1 MSNVIPMQNDQD
13 RRQQAAEWI
22 AKMDR
27 DLSSSELEQLR
38 AWIRADQRNE
48 RELEE
53 CARLWD
59 MLGALHSLADL
70 MPQEKKP
77 SSWRPAA
84 LAASLAL
91 ALVAGL
97 AVLVN
102 DASVQPAHEP
112 QVAEVSEVVDQAI
125 YTTPV
130 GDQSTIHLNDGSV
143 VQLNTETQLQVRM
156 TAEYRL
162 LTLEQGEI
170 HIDVAHDPQRPLRV
184 LVGDK
189 VFEALGTSFNVR
201 IDESGE
207 VELIVTE
214 GRVRVEL
221 PAESFTVSEQDSGNT
236 ELAQGERIV
245 LNEVPEVEAI
255 ADGDIEV
262 KLAWRE
268 GMLVFRGSSL
278 DEAVREVGRYTH
290 LEFVVQSEDLK
301 AMRVAGVFKAGDVEG
316 FLASLRANFDVVDR
330 RIDEETIALSLKPSS
345 SVL

>member
-1 MSNVIPMQNDQD
+1 MSNVIPMQNHQD

-70 MPQEKKP
+70 MPHEKKP

-102 DASVQPAHEP
+102 DASLLPAHEP
-112 QVAEVSEVVDQAI
+112 QVAEVDDQAT

-130 GDQSTIHLNDGSV
+130 GDQSTVHLNDGSV
-143 VQLNTETQLQVRM
+143 VQLNTDTQLQVRM
-156 TAEYRL
+156 TAEHRL

-345 SVL
+345 SGM

>member
-1 MSNVIPMQNDQD
+1 MSNVIPMQNDQG
-13 RRQQAAEWI
+13 RRQKAAEWI

-70 MPQEKKP
+70 MPHEKKP

-97 AVLVN
+97 AALVN

-201 IDESGE
+201 INESE
-207 VELIVTE
+207 QVELIVTE

-221 PAESFTVSEQDSGNT
+221 PTESFTVSEQDAGNT

-245 LNEVPEVEAI
+245 LDEAPEVEAI
-255 ADGDIEV
+255 ADGDVEV
-262 KLAWRE
+262 RLAWRE

-290 LEFVVQSEDLK
+290 LEFVIQSEDLK

-330 RIDEETIALSLKPSS
+330 RIDEETIALSLKPSN

>member
-70 MPQEKKP
+70 MPHEKKP

-102 DASVQPAHEP
+102 DASLLPAHEP
-112 QVAEVSEVVDQAI
+112 QAAEVDDQAT

-130 GDQSTIHLNDGSV
+130 GDQSTVHLNDGSV
-143 VQLNTETQLQVRM
+143 VQLNTDTQLQVRM
-156 TAEYRL
+156 TAEHRL

-345 SVL
+345 SGM

>member
-1 MSNVIPMQNDQD
+1 MSNVISMQNDQE

-70 MPQEKKP
+70 MPHEKKK

-84 LAASLAL
+84 LAASFVLAL
-91 ALVAGL
+91 MAGW
-97 AVLVN
+97 AVLVK

-112 QVAEVSEVVDQAI
+112 QVVEVVDQAT

-143 VQLNTETQLQVRM
+143 VQLNTDTQLQVRM
-156 TAEYRL
+156 TAEHRL
-162 LTLEQGEI
+162 LALEQGEI

-214 GRVRVEL
+214 GLVKVVL
-221 PAESFTVSEQDSGNT
+221 PAESFTVSELDSGNT
-236 ELAQGERIV
+236 EIAQGERIV
-245 LNEVPEVEAI
+245 LDEAPEVEAI

-290 LEFVVQSEDLK
+290 LEFVIQSEDLK

-330 RIDEETIALSLKPSS
+330 RIDEETIALSQKPSS
-345 SVL
+345 SGL